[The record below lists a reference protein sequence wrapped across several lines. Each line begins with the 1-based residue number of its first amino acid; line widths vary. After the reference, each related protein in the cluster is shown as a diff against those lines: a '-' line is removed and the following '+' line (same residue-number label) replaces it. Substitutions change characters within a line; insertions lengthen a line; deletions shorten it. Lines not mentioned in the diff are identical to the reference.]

1 MNIVTFIAE
10 KNWILVTGSSSGLG
24 MELAKHFAKQGF
36 NILLHGR
43 DYNKLKKLKEIIQN
57 LEVEC
62 EFVTGE
68 LKEDQCLKNLVHIAR
83 EKGVKI
89 LINNAAILCQGRPL
103 ADLEQSYVDEA
114 LLINVRTPMYLI
126 KSLINDLTQII
137 NINSIAGYERKK
149 NRTVY
154 CATKSALKAFSET
167 LSLETDVR
175 ILDVYIS
182 KLKKNPSDYGLKM
195 ETVAS
200 EIYKSFSVSDRSLIL
215 DGRKDSQ
222 EIVRNKQGF

>member
-1 MNIVTFIAE
+1 M
-10 KNWILVTGSSSGLG
+10 
-24 MELAKHFAKQGF
+24 
-36 NILLHGR
+36 
-43 DYNKLKKLKEIIQN
+43 
-57 LEVEC
+57 
-62 EFVTGE
+62 
-68 LKEDQCLKNLVHIAR
+68 
-83 EKGVKI
+83 
-89 LINNAAILCQGRPL
+89 
-103 ADLEQSYVDEA
+103 
-114 LLINVRTPMYLI
+114 
-126 KSLINDLTQII
+126 
-137 NINSIAGYERKK
+137 
-149 NRTVY
+149 Y